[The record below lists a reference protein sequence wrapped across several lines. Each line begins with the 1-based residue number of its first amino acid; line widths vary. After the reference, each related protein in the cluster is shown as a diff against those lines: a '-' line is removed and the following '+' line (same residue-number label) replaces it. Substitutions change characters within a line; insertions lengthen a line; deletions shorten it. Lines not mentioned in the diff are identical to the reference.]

1 MTTISKWQVF
11 EYIFYLICLFTTTGL
26 VGYWN
31 YKFSLDE
38 DLSVVEYNHYDMKDV
53 NDVSKSPYLS
63 QTICFRNPFMI
74 SKETHMND
82 SEKLWV
88 EEYLAGTDD
97 MKFLDFNYNDV
108 ALNLTNFVKEYY
120 IRWRNGTRQ
129 YFDVSEIPWKAVD
142 NGFNGFWVGKFF
154 RCFTLKPP
162 NSDVAVLSLQIEN
175 HVFSKGM
182 L

>member
-1 MTTISKWQVF
+1 
-11 EYIFYLICLFTTTGL
+11 
-26 VGYWN
+26 
-31 YKFSLDE
+31 
-38 DLSVVEYNHYDMKDV
+38 
-53 NDVSKSPYLS
+53 
-63 QTICFRNPFMI
+63 
-74 SKETHMND
+74 
-82 SEKLWV
+82 
-88 EEYLAGTDD
+88 
-97 MKFLDFNYNDV
+97 MKFPDFNYNDV

-162 NSDVAVLSLQIEN
+162 NSDVAVMSLLIEN